1 MYKINNIYL
10 LLCLSFIYKIVLSDL
25 NVNIID
31 FKNQY
36 AYRDNKCYFE
46 KSLVVSHPDSVYGI
60 EWYTVEPKNISLF
73 VRLQFLYQIN
83 YTTIYSTEFFG
94 INGTGE
100 LSFYFNALTGNS
112 SNLTLVRSQNFFLRC
127 LPLKEFR
134 FEPISE
140 YFYNFNDLKYSVYIN
155 IIGIDDNFDLPRL
168 ITENPLNFWMKISN
182 DFGKFKLTMW
192 GVPGN
197 FTPLLFFYD
206 ESKLFKYNITSPYK
220 DNISYKDSIIDRK
233 SPEDYQMIHRFDYP
247 QYWIKLKPK
256 ERYPYLFLTNSKFPS
271 PKLVSSDNDGSYN
284 YFTDLRPIRPQY
296 YTSLLLQNYTNVFNI
311 SDNYK
316 YNSFGIYL
324 NGGKFA
330 ESLESNR
337 NKLIHVECTGYNVS
351 NIVEI
356 PYYWGSSVSFLLFP
370 FGYGGG
376 NNSEFKFDITV
387 FTTTNLSNLW
397 IYFTIETYLY
407 FLKGYSV
414 EGPTFIVESSDSFSS
429 DSNTILFRLNYST
442 PNGLSKIDLYLVRWP
457 DVVDEETQSFQTI
470 KYTSK
475 DFSIISGDLQNGVL
489 EFLYHNQASGDL
501 IFKIICYDVNLKSE
515 TLFFSNR
522 YNTFPSKNDFNP
534 QSISN
539 ITFLFNDVNLTNDF
553 GYNIMYLE
561 TYNVKLPF
569 EPCLQIKP
577 QWDNI
582 TIYGEWVNSRYE
594 FKFFMPPNIIPGAFE
609 YSLNS
614 PSLNYILNTEL
625 PDEFQL
631 NVISDRIDLMGP
643 IVTTMHKDPSFGV
656 AFIDNE
662 NYNISWTFT
671 IKDYNGFNNGY
682 VVFIGSI
689 DNILYNVSI
698 ISPIEFSKEFTYQIN
713 ITLNNNTCTSQT
725 YSISEM
731 VLYDRYGLNSTFFV
745 KKGPDYNL
753 DYTPKINPLY
763 SIENKSLFSIET
775 ECPIGRSFIQP
786 EIKSFD
792 FEPKSINVGS
802 LNRDVT
808 FTYGISI
815 GSGIKEYPIIYL
827 TSTNLQTLK
836 CIDVITTQI
845 NSTFNQYKCTLTI
858 PYGFGL
864 PQDIF
869 VNLYGLIGFGAY
881 FGFSSIK
888 LRDKG
893 YPFLIE
899 TSFTVLD
906 SQSPGLITGTSPV
919 SSEGGSFYI
928 YGRFP
933 PDADFTVE
941 FSQGYSLTPSAKS
954 GLIIKVDGVKPSNDP
969 YTISIK
975 NGYSKSNIFTIT
987 PIKIKYFSKCK
998 GTPVC
1003 GGPTHGTCND
1013 LSGCICNWEW
1023 EGEDCNS
1030 KVINKPQPSKCKGT
1044 PICGG
1049 TNHGTCDDLLGCIC
1063 NSPWVGVDCN
1073 SKVIIVPQPEFNITS
1088 PTIVLNETTSSDNS
1102 ETNIEALI
1110 NIIAIREIDYNNKV
1124 LHIFTFDKWIYNS
1137 NNSKLSTYSSN
1148 IINKNGL
1155 TTPISVSIE
1164 YFENERTI
1172 EFAGQQFN
1180 MKPSSIKYTI
1190 YIDQY
1195 PFSTKLNQL
1204 QLIISATAK
1213 INSDSNSNSCSNKE
1227 FDNTTSESSD
1237 YVKLSLSSKS
1247 LYGRFIRRALVDSV
1261 PLSISNELLDKSLG
1275 AISDSHTSQ
1284 SFIGI
1289 NIPIYNKNVIID
1301 PDFSLLLNS
1310 NPSTTNYNSICSQKP
1325 SSGLSKAKL
1334 AGIIISCCAVAI
1346 AITVATVVTIK
1357 KKRNLKKEIKVFN
1370 NKLVAMK

>member
-1 MYKINNIYL
+1 M
-10 LLCLSFIYKIVLSDL
+10 
-25 NVNIID
+25 
-31 FKNQY
+31 
-36 AYRDNKCYFE
+36 R
-46 KSLVVSHPDSVYGI
+46 
-60 EWYTVEPKNISLF
+60 
-73 VRLQFLYQIN
+73 
-83 YTTIYSTEFFG
+83 
-94 INGTGE
+94 
-100 LSFYFNALTGNS
+100 
-112 SNLTLVRSQNFFLRC
+112 
-127 LPLKEFR
+127 
-134 FEPISE
+134 
-140 YFYNFNDLKYSVYIN
+140 
-155 IIGIDDNFDLPRL
+155 
-168 ITENPLNFWMKISN
+168 EN
-182 DFGKFKLTMW
+182 TR
-192 GVPGN
+192 
-197 FTPLLFFYD
+197 
-206 ESKLFKYNITSPYK
+206 SKLFKYNITSPYK

-233 SPEDYQMIHRFDYP
+233 SPDDFQMIHKFDYP
-247 QYWIKLKPK
+247 QYWIKLKPQ
-256 ERYPYLFLTNSKFPS
+256 ERYPFLFLTNSNSPS
-271 PKLVSSDNDGSYN
+271 PKLVLSDDDGSYN
-284 YFTDLRPIRPQY
+284 YFTDLRPKDPQY
-296 YTSLLLQNYTNVFNI
+296 YPTLFLQNFEYLFNI
-311 SDNYK
+311 SYHYK
-316 YNSFGIYL
+316 YNSFGIYPK
-324 NGGKFA
+324 GGNFT
-330 ESLESNR
+330 ESLQPNR
-337 NKLIHVECTGYNVS
+337 NKLIHVEYTGYNVS
-351 NIVEI
+351 NRVEI
-356 PYYWGSSVSFLLFP
+356 QYTWGGYSYIPFP

-376 NNSEFKFDITV
+376 NNSEFKFDLTI
-387 FTTTNLSNLW
+387 FTTTNLSTTGYAFGIGENATG
-397 IYFTIETYLY
+397 IDYRAQ
-407 FLKGYSV
+407 GYSV
-414 EGPTFIVESSDSFSS
+414 KGPIVYGGEWYDSFSS
-429 DSNTILFRLNYST
+429 DGNTILIRLNYST
-442 PNGLSKIDLYLVRWP
+442 PNSISKLELYLAKGP
-457 DVVDEETQSFQTI
+457 FTFISEFEPI
-470 KYTSK
+470 EYTPT
-475 DFSIISGDLQNGVL
+475 DFTIISGDLQNGVL

-501 IFKIICYDVNLKSE
+501 IFRILYYDVNSNYE
-515 TLFFSNR
+515 TFFFSNR

-553 GYNIMYLE
+553 GYNVMYLE

-569 EPCLQIKP
+569 DPCLQIKP

-594 FKFFMPPNIIPGAFE
+594 FKFFMPPNIVPGAFE

-682 VVFIGSI
+682 AVVIGSI

-731 VLYDRYGLNSTFFV
+731 VLYDRYGLNSTFFMN
-745 KKGPDYNL
+745 KGSG
-753 DYTPKINPLY
+753 YTPKINPLY

-775 ECPIGRSFIQP
+775 ECPIGRSFVQP

-864 PQDIF
+864 PQDIL

-881 FGFSSIK
+881 FGYSSIK

-906 SQSPGLITGTSPV
+906 SQSPGLITSTSPV
-919 SSEGGSFYI
+919 SSEGSSFYI

-987 PIKIKYFSKCK
+987 PIKIKYFRSKCI

-1013 LSGCICNWEW
+1013 LSGCICNWQW

-1030 KVINKPQPSKCKGT
+1030 KVISKPQPSKCKGT

-1073 SKVIIVPQPEFNITS
+1073 SKVIIVPQPEFNTTS

-1110 NIIAIREIDYNNKV
+1110 NIVAIREIDYNNKV

-1213 INSDSNSNSCSNKE
+1213 INSDSNSCSNKE

-1261 PLSISNELLDKSLG
+1261 PITISNELLDKSLG

-1310 NPSTTNYNSICSQKP
+1310 NPSTNYNSICSQK

-1370 NKLVAMK
+1370 NKLIAMK